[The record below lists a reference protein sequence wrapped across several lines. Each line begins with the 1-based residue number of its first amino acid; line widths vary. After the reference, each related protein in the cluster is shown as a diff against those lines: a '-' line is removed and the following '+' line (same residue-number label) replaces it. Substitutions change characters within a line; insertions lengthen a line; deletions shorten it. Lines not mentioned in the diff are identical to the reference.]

1 MNITSV
7 DVALC
12 SLPLDRPFRLGG
24 AETAARDYVVCRIAT
39 DQGLEGFGIGYRS
52 GTPLVDLLS
61 AVAPK
66 LVGRNPMMRRELLQ
80 TLEDMSV
87 QGRATYVRAVSLID
101 LALWDLAAKAAE
113 LPLYQLLGGLRTRVP
128 AIPVAGFSY
137 QQRTPEDLEAELQRL
152 CESGHEIIKIMI
164 RGGDP
169 RANAQHVI
177 RMAASCAGR
186 ARLMVDAQWS
196 WRHLQDAVA
205 ICRQFDELD
214 LYCIEDPF
222 LPQQWRLAA
231 ELRTRIR
238 TPVAIG
244 EDVTDIYGFLDLVP
258 AVDVLRVD
266 ATASGGITTAL
277 AVLELAHAHGRRVV
291 PHVFPYIHLHLACAH
306 PTIAGVEYIPAETST
321 DPVRRLLRSFPTVQA
336 GHLEVSDRPG
346 NGADLDWQAVTSL
359 AVVHKTFS

>member
-1 MNITSV
+1 MKITSV

-12 SLPLDRPFRLGG
+12 SLPLERPFRLGG
-24 AETAARDYVVCRIAT
+24 TEITARDYVTCRIGT

-52 GTPLVDLLS
+52 GTPLVDLL
-61 AVAPK
+61 VALVPK
-66 LVGRNPMMRRELLQ
+66 LVGRDPMMRRELLQ
-80 TLEDMSV
+80 ALEDVSV
-87 QGRATYVRAVSLID
+87 QGRATYVRAISLID

-113 LPLYQLLGGLRTRVP
+113 RPLYQLLGGLRTRVP

-137 QQRTPEDLEAELQRL
+137 QHRAPEDLEAELRRL
-152 CESGHEIIKIMI
+152 CDSGHEVIKIMI

-169 RANAQHVI
+169 RANVQHVI
-177 RMAASCAGR
+177 RMAASCAGK

-244 EDVTDIYGFLDLVP
+244 EDMCDIAGFLDLVP
-258 AVDVLRVD
+258 AIDVLRVD

-277 AVLELAHAHGRRVV
+277 AALELAHVHGRRVV

-306 PTIAGVEYIPAETST
+306 PVVAGVEYIPAEAAT
-321 DPVRRLLRSFPTVQA
+321 DPVRTLLRSFPTVQG
-336 GHLEVSDRPG
+336 GHFEVSDEPG
-346 NGADLDWQAVTSL
+346 IGADLNWQAVTSL
-359 AVVHKTFS
+359 AAVHKSFT

>member
-1 MNITSV
+1 MKITSV

-24 AETAARDYVVCRIAT
+24 TEITARDYVVCRIGT
-39 DQGLEGFGIGYRS
+39 DEGIEGFGIGYRS

-61 AVAPK
+61 ALAPK
-66 LVGRNPMMRRELLQ
+66 LVGRDPMMRREVLQ
-80 TLEDMSV
+80 ALEDASV
-87 QGRATYVRAVSLID
+87 QGRATYVRAISLID

-137 QQRTPEDLEAELQRL
+137 QHRAPEDLEAELRRL
-152 CESGHEIIKIMI
+152 CDSGHEVIKIMI

-177 RMAASCAGR
+177 RMAACCAGR

-205 ICRQFDELD
+205 ICRQFDDLD

-277 AVLELAHAHGRRVV
+277 AALELAQAHGRRVV

-306 PTIAGVEYIPAETST
+306 PVIAGVEYIPAETAT
-321 DPVRRLLRSFPTVQA
+321 DPVRRLLRSFPTVQG
-336 GHLEVSDRPG
+336 GHFEVSDAPG
-346 NGADLDWQAVTSL
+346 IGADLDWEAVTSL
-359 AVVHKTFS
+359 AAVQKTFS